1 MHDVLHADLS
11 APGIMQHYYAPL
23 VPPFLINAKVGSH
36 CLMQGKGCLCAR
48 LVSQIPLA
56 PSYLSSLNSTQL
68 LSPTRSRLR
77 FLDGTQL
84 VGSVARHANVVI
96 ALENELEV
104 TKFEG

>member
-1 MHDVLHADLS
+1 MHEVLHAVLS
-11 APGIMQHYYAPL
+11 APGIMQHDYSPL
-23 VPPFLINAKVGSH
+23 VPPALINAKVGSH
-36 CLMQGKGCLCAR
+36 CLVQGKICIYVN

-56 PSYLSSLNSTQL
+56 PSYLGSLNSAHF

-84 VGSVARHANVVI
+84 VGSVARYADVVV

-104 TKFEG
+104 AKFEG